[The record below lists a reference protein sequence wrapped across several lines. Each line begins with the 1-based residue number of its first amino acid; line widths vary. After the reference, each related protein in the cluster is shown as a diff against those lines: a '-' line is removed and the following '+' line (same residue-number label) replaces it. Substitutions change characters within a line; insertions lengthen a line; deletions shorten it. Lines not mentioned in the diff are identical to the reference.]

1 MSPKNSKNASVAR
14 VESMGDEV
22 GKAGRT
28 RGLHGKTL
36 RMPNKGVVSIQM
48 GFKATGLDERP
59 WKGV

>member
-1 MSPKNSKNASVAR
+1 LGKSKNASVAG

>member
-1 MSPKNSKNASVAR
+1 MAG